1 MIKLV
6 DLLTESISKDF
17 EFPTFDYL
25 DDKEKELV
33 EKLIS
38 EFMNKMKVKD
48 RLYKNMIG
56 SLIVKI
62 RDSGKELYGE
72 KNPFHDVVNDEFAMI
87 RDEPISL
94 EFIKDFL
101 LEYPDFIDASF
112 YSEFFRDDD
121 LSKKLREILVNW
133 MSVKKP
139 NSSKLYD
146 KLKKDIDKNI
156 VFRTLD
162 ANIK

>member
-17 EFPTFDYL
+17 KYPTFDYL
-25 DDKEKELV
+25 DNNEKKLV
-33 EKLIS
+33 EELLSKFID
-38 EFMNKMKVKD
+38 KMRAKPILFRNTVG
-48 RLYKNMIG
+48 R
-56 SLIVKI
+56 LIVQIQK
-62 RDSGKELYGE
+62 SGKELYGE
-72 KNPFHDVVNDEFAMI
+72 KNPFHDMVNDEFAMI
-87 RDEPISL
+87 RDEPITL